1 MKVRQI
7 KGRNYLFSHENI
19 KEWDLHLHLIMGE
32 RFNFLI
38 DTGLGSQ
45 SVEPIKAHLSGSKK
59 QLIIINTHYH
69 WDHVWGNGAFENP
82 VIVSHSLCRK
92 VLEDKWEDMIAK
104 SSRYLYG
111 EVKKVL
117 PNLLFE
123 GQLWFPEDRVR
134 VFYTPGHTA
143 DSISVLDEREGI
155 LNIGDN
161 IGDTPEEILPG
172 LECEKELYIETLNLY
187 RSLDFD
193 TCLSG
198 HNQVMGREFIDRI
211 LKAM

>member
-92 VLEDKWEDMIAK
+92 VLENKWEDMIAK
-104 SSRYLYG
+104 SNRYLYG

-123 GQLWFPEDRVR
+123 GQLWFPEDGVR
-134 VFYTPGHTA
+134 IFYTPGHTA

-161 IGDTPEEILPG
+161 IGDTPEEILPD

-211 LKAM
+211 LRAM